1 MRFAGESILC
11 LSSHDWDYLWQRHQ
25 ELMWRLAQ
33 DGNRVL
39 YVDALGV
46 RTPGIRDWRRL
57 LGRLGKWSTQLV
69 RGVHQSAN
77 NVYVYSPVILP
88 FLDSP
93 LATWVNTWWLRF
105 SIQRILRRLGFG
117 ELIVWVYLPTPTVMN
132 LVDRLQRKLLVYD
145 CADAQIHNPRGT
157 VAGLI
162 ASEQRL
168 LAQADLVFTSSAY
181 LHKRAV
187 AYNSNVHLV
196 PAGVNLDRF
205 PELPDDIGRVS
216 AELAAI
222 STPRIC
228 YFGQI
233 DDRLD
238 QDLIGRVARSMPD
251 GSLVLLGVIRTD
263 ISALLQMSNV
273 HWLGSKPHL
282 ALASYLAGMDVFIMP
297 YQLND
302 YTRAIYP
309 AKLHECLAIGKPLVT
324 TDLPEVRPFRHVV
337 RIARDADEFLQRV
350 FEALAE
356 DDQAIRAQRRLVAE
370 ANSWQ
375 ARYGI
380 IIEKLVKCLA
390 AKEQATLAM
399 PMNRRDFESHPSS

>member
-1 MRFAGESILC
+1 MGLTGEDILC
-11 LSSHDWDYLWQRHQ
+11 LASHDWDYLWQRHQ

-46 RTPGIRDWRRL
+46 RTPGIRDWRRV
-57 LGRLGKWSTQLV
+57 LGRLRKWGIQLV
-69 RGVHQSAN
+69 RGVRQSAT

-93 LATWVNTWWLRF
+93 WVVRVNSWWLGF
-105 SIQRILRRLGFG
+105 SIQRILQHLGFG
-117 ELIVWVYLPTPTVMN
+117 DLIVWVYLPTPTVMN
-132 LVDRLQRKLLVYD
+132 LVNRLRRKLLVYD

-162 ASEQRL
+162 ASERWV
-168 LAQADLVFTSSAY
+168 LAQADLVFTSSAS

-187 AYNSNVHLV
+187 TYNSNVHLV

-205 PELPDDIGRVS
+205 PEVLERNDRSPAD
-216 AELAAI
+216 LAVI
-222 STPRIC
+222 PTPRIC

-238 QDLIGRVARSMPD
+238 QGLLARVAQSVPG
-251 GSLVLLGVIRTD
+251 GSLVLLGTIRTD

-273 HWLGSKPHL
+273 HWLGPKPHTE
-282 ALASYLAGMDVFIMP
+282 LASYLAGMDVFIMP

-337 RIARDADEFLQRV
+337 RIAREADEFLQQV

-356 DDQAIRAQRRLVAE
+356 EDQCVRAQRRCVAE

-375 ARYGI
+375 SRYEI
-380 IIEKLVKCLA
+380 IAEKLVKCLK
-390 AKEQATLAM
+390 AKGQAKLTT
-399 PMNRRDFESHPSS
+399 PMESGVF

>member
-1 MRFAGESILC
+1 
-11 LSSHDWDYLWQRHQ
+11 
-25 ELMWRLAQ
+25 
-33 DGNRVL
+33 
-39 YVDALGV
+39 
-46 RTPGIRDWRRL
+46 
-57 LGRLGKWSTQLV
+57 
-69 RGVHQSAN
+69 
-77 NVYVYSPVILP
+77 
-88 FLDSP
+88 
-93 LATWVNTWWLRF
+93 
-105 SIQRILRRLGFG
+105 
-117 ELIVWVYLPTPTVMN
+117 
-132 LVDRLQRKLLVYD
+132 
-145 CADAQIHNPRGT
+145 
-157 VAGLI
+157 
-162 ASEQRL
+162 
-168 LAQADLVFTSSAY
+168 
-181 LHKRAV
+181 
-187 AYNSNVHLV
+187 
-196 PAGVNLDRF
+196 
-205 PELPDDIGRVS
+205 
-216 AELAAI
+216 
-222 STPRIC
+222 
-228 YFGQI
+228 
-233 DDRLD
+233 
-238 QDLIGRVARSMPD
+238 